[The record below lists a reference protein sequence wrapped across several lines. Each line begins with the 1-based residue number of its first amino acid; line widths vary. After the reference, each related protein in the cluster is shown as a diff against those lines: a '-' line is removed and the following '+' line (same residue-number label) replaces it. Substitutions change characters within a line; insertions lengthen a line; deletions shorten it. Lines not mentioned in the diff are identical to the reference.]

1 MGFKQLSLERS
12 YISCGNDNISHAFL
26 IPALKCTK
34 LYRRS
39 VGFFSSGVFQTI
51 VDGVVTLA
59 RNGGNVQL
67 IASPKLSED
76 DIAAIKAGYAKRD
89 KAILDHADEDF
100 FESIAQLGDNDLILL
115 SELIANK
122 VLDIKIAV
130 TENFGA
136 YHDKFGILEDFDG
149 NTIAFYGS
157 ANSTLN
163 GYQNNYEKIRLARGW
178 IPGEC
183 ESVRDELQEF
193 DSLWNDKNEFVKV
206 YDYYESAKKNIF
218 QIVEQRKGGTTYTA
232 PPITL
237 RDYQQE
243 AIQAANPYIP
253 NYERVVAYSETYAA
267 NDSITANGT
276 ALGNF
281 KLTFYCA
288 CEQCS
293 GGYGDNTATGTKCTE
308 GRTIAVD
315 PKVIPLGSEVFIE
328 GFGSF
333 IAEDTGGAIKQNK
346 IDIYLSDHDRCYSL
360 GVANANVYLMNK

>member
-12 YISCGNDNISHAFL
+12 YISCGNNNISHAFL
-26 IPALKCTK
+26 IPALKCTR

-59 RNGGNVQL
+59 RNGGSVQL

-130 TENFGA
+130 TENIGA

-193 DSLWNDKNEFVKV
+193 DSLWNDKNEF
-206 YDYYESAKKNIF
+206 D
-218 QIVEQRKGGTTYTA
+218 
-232 PPITL
+232 
-237 RDYQQE
+237 
-243 AIQAANPYIP
+243 
-253 NYERVVAYSETYAA
+253 
-267 NDSITANGT
+267 
-276 ALGNF
+276 
-281 KLTFYCA
+281 
-288 CEQCS
+288 
-293 GGYGDNTATGTKCTE
+293 
-308 GRTIAVD
+308 
-315 PKVIPLGSEVFIE
+315 
-328 GFGSF
+328 
-333 IAEDTGGAIKQNK
+333 
-346 IDIYLSDHDRCYSL
+346 
-360 GVANANVYLMNK
+360 M

>member
-1 MGFKQLSLERS
+1 MCSNKHYSAS
-12 YISCGNDNISHAFL
+12 AHDATISSN
-26 IPALKCTK
+26 IPATDT
-34 LYRRS
+34 S
-39 VGFFSSGVFQTI
+39 VASIGMISSNEQVAIGLVRTTEEM
-51 VDGVVTLA
+51 VRAREELA
-59 RNGGNVQL
+59 ARQ
-67 IASPKLSED
+67 
-76 DIAAIKAGYAKRD
+76 AAIEAAK
-89 KAILDHADEDF
+89 
-100 FESIAQLGDNDLILL
+100 
-115 SELIANK
+115 
-122 VLDIKIAV
+122 
-130 TENFGA
+130 
-136 YHDKFGILEDFDG
+136 
-149 NTIAFYGS
+149 
-157 ANSTLN
+157 
-163 GYQNNYEKIRLARGW
+163 LA
-178 IPGEC
+178 E
-183 ESVRDELQEF
+183 E
-193 DSLWNDKNEFVKV
+193 
-206 YDYYESAKKNIF
+206 
-218 QIVEQRKGGTTYTA
+218 
-232 PPITL
+232 
-237 RDYQQE
+237 QE

>member
-1 MGFKQLSLERS
+1 M
-12 YISCGNDNISHAFL
+12 ISSNEQVAIGLVRTTEEMVRA
-26 IPALKCTK
+26 
-34 LYRRS
+34 REE
-39 VGFFSSGVFQTI
+39 
-51 VDGVVTLA
+51 LA
-59 RNGGNVQL
+59 ARQ
-67 IASPKLSED
+67 
-76 DIAAIKAGYAKRD
+76 AAIEAAK
-89 KAILDHADEDF
+89 
-100 FESIAQLGDNDLILL
+100 
-115 SELIANK
+115 
-122 VLDIKIAV
+122 
-130 TENFGA
+130 
-136 YHDKFGILEDFDG
+136 
-149 NTIAFYGS
+149 
-157 ANSTLN
+157 
-163 GYQNNYEKIRLARGW
+163 LA
-178 IPGEC
+178 E
-183 ESVRDELQEF
+183 E
-193 DSLWNDKNEFVKV
+193 
-206 YDYYESAKKNIF
+206 
-218 QIVEQRKGGTTYTA
+218 
-232 PPITL
+232 
-237 RDYQQE
+237 QE